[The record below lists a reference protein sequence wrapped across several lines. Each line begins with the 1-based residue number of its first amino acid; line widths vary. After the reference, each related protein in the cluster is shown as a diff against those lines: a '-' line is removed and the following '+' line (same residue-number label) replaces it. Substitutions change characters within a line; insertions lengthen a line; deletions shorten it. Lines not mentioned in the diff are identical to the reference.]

1 MARQVDM
8 KLCWTTLKPS
18 SQSFFLSAIV
28 LLIFAVFISCKGVHY
43 KDWKSASSFSSAL
56 MKSYGPLHNV
66 HFGYYD
72 GPVVKMAL
80 YMLQGHIM

>member
-28 LLIFAVFISCKGVHY
+28 LLIFAVFIACKGVQY

-56 MKSYGPLHNV
+56 MKSYGPLAQCKY
-66 HFGYYD
+66 HFFVSNYYQ
-72 GPVVKMAL
+72 
-80 YMLQGHIM
+80 YMLQR